1 MKCIFCGHETET
13 VDAPSQ
19 DGTKQ
24 YKVWCFRCLM
34 NGPWAT
40 TILYAEKAYKKVADI
55 IERQRMGECLHK
67 NWIEVTPYSGS
78 CFIHWELMPEN
89 EKKAINSIKI
99 RICLDCKKTLEVIGY
114 PHG

>member
-1 MKCIFCGHETET
+1 VFSVFNEWSLGN
-13 VDAPSQ
+13 D
-19 DGTKQ
+19 
-24 YKVWCFRCLM
+24 
-34 NGPWAT
+34 N
-40 TILYAEKAYKKVADI
+40 TICRKAYKKVADI